1 MHEGKREVP
10 VVPAYYLVNCES
22 VTQATVH
29 IYWVRVKGPTI
40 KIVKM
45 STPRR
50 TLKER
55 LGYRLRRSL
64 LSLSAVLE
72 NRPEGVF
79 CCGERKKWMCRR
91 GKPLDDRHREV
102 RPGEPSS
109 QNHVGRPE
117 C

>member
-64 LSLSAVLE
+64 LSLSAGSRESPRRSILLRRKEEVD
-72 NRPEGVF
+72 VSK
-79 CCGERKKWMCRR
+79 GETPR
-91 GKPLDDRHREV
+91 
-102 RPGEPSS
+102 
-109 QNHVGRPE
+109 
-117 C
+117 